1 MRHWTPGWSAG
12 TRNHRVEQALSA
24 AVEHSDFAPFEAL
37 LAVQQQPFDE
47 RAEYAD
53 YAMPA
58 SAAQSQG
65 YKTYCG
71 T

>member
-1 MRHWTPGWSAG
+1 
-12 TRNHRVEQALSA
+12 
-24 AVEHSDFAPFEAL
+24 L
-37 LAVQQQPFDE
+37 LAVLQQPFDE
-47 RAEYAD
+47 RAEHAD